1 MKIEEK
7 SVVSFHYK
15 LTGDDGEV
23 IDSSEGKEPLTYLHG
38 VGAIIPGL
46 EEAMGGRESGEEFE
60 ISIEPENA
68 YGDKEPALVQKVP
81 HDAFQ
86 GVDEVEEG
94 MQFQVSDQSGN
105 ERVVTV
111 VEVENQEV
119 TIDGNHPLAG
129 ETLHFEIA
137 VEEVREASDEELEHG
152 HAH

>member
-1 MKIEEK
+1 MKIEDK
-7 SVVSFHYK
+7 NVVSFHYK
-15 LTGDDGEV
+15 LTGDDGQV

-38 VGAIIPGL
+38 AGAIIPGL
-46 EEAMGGRESGEEFE
+46 EEAMGGREPGDEFE

-68 YGDKEPALVQKVP
+68 YGDKEPALIQKVP
-81 HDAFQ
+81 QDAFQ
-86 GVDEVEEG
+86 GVDEVEKG

-105 ERVVTV
+105 QRVVTV
-111 VEVENQEV
+111 VEVEEDEV

-137 VEEVREASDEELEHG
+137 VEDVREASEEELEHG